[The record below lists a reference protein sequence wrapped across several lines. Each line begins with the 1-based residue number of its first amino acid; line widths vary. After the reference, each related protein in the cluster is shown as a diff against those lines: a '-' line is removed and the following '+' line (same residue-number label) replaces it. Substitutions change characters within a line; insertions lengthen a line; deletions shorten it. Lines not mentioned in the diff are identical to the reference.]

1 MRILNLLLIS
11 LACILPIV
19 VRAVWISH
27 NDFYGKPESKMYQS
41 FLFPLLACA
50 VVSTVAAFYYI
61 IKDERL
67 KRSSK
72 RTEVSMNGCWKQ
84 A

>member
-1 MRILNLLLIS
+1 MRILILLLIS
-11 LACILPIV
+11 SACILPVI

-41 FLFPLLACA
+41 FLFPLLTCA
-50 VVSTVAAFYYI
+50 VVSTAAAFYYM

-67 KRSSK
+67 KRFK
-72 RTEVSMNGCWKQ
+72 RG
-84 A
+84 